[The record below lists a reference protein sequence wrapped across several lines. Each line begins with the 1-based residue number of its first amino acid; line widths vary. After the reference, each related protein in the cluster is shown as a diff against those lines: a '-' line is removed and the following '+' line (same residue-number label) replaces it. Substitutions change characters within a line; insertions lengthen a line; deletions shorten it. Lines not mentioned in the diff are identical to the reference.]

1 MKIGRVI
8 LQFTLGAARIV
19 VRGSPIYYAW
29 LGLLMLLIALGAQAY
44 ARQLE
49 DGLIATAL
57 RDPVSWGFYIGNF
70 TFLVG
75 VAAAAVVLVIPAY
88 IYHWKP
94 IKEIVILGELLAI
107 AAIAMCMLFVLV
119 DIGRP
124 DRLMHIM
131 PFVGTLNVPSSLLAW
146 DVLVLNLYFI
156 LNVGVVSYLL
166 INLYLRREPNPYLFM
181 PLVLFSIPVAVGIH
195 SVTAFVYN
203 GLPGRPYWN
212 AAILAPRFL
221 ASAFCS
227 GPAIMLILLQ
237 ILRKTSRLDIRE
249 EAIWKIAELMA
260 YAMFLNLF
268 FFLAEV
274 FKEWYSDT
282 KHLEHMRYLYFG
294 LEGHS
299 ALVGWAWL
307 SVIASVSA
315 FFLFLIPATRRNV
328 ITLNLGCL
336 LIYAGVYIEKGVG
349 LVVPGFTPSTLGEI
363 YEYYPTKNEFMIGTG
378 IFGVGILLFTLMSRI
393 SIAVVNGEFVAS
405 KEVVKMA
412 ERKPPAA
419 GGGGSQEDSP

>member
-1 MKIGRVI
+1 MSSGRLMLHFVG
-8 LQFTLGAARIV
+8 GAARILL
-19 VRGSPIYYAW
+19 RGSFIYYMW
-29 LGLLMLLIALGAQAY
+29 LALLVLFIALGANAY

-49 DGLIATAL
+49 SGLVVTSL

-75 VAAAAVVLVIPAY
+75 VAAAAVILVIPAY

-119 DIGRP
+119 DVGRP
-124 DRLMHIM
+124 DRLLHIM

-146 DVLVLNLYFI
+146 DVLVLNLYLLI
-156 LNVGVVSYLL
+156 NLGVVSYLL
-166 INLYLRREPNPYLFM
+166 VSLFLRREPNPFLFM
-181 PLVLFSIPVAVGIH
+181 PLVLVSIPVAVGIH

-237 ILRKTSRLDIRE
+237 ILRKTSRLDIKE

-268 FFLAEV
+268 FTLAEV

-282 KHLEHMRYLYFG
+282 KHLEHMRYLFFG

-299 ALVGWAWL
+299 ALVGWAWT
-307 SVIASVSA
+307 SIIASFSA
-315 FFLFLIPATRRNV
+315 FLLFLIPATRRNV

-336 LIYAGVYIEKGVG
+336 LIYIGVYIEKGVG

-363 YEYYPTKNEFMIGTG
+363 YEYYPSMTEFTVGLG
-378 IFGVGILLFTLMSRI
+378 IFGVGALMFTLMSRLA
-393 SIAVVNGEFVAS
+393 IAIVNGDFVAES
-405 KEVVKMA
+405 A
-412 ERKPPAA
+412 TGSGTERPASELPAA
-419 GGGGSQEDSP
+419 EPRLI

>member
-1 MKIGRVI
+1 MLHFVG
-8 LQFTLGAARIV
+8 GAARILL
-19 VRGSPIYYAW
+19 RGSFIYYMW
-29 LGLLMLLIALGAQAY
+29 LALLVLFIALGANAY

-49 DGLIATAL
+49 SGLVVTSL

-75 VAAAAVVLVIPAY
+75 VAAAAVILVIPAY

-119 DIGRP
+119 DVGRP
-124 DRLMHIM
+124 DRLLHIM

-146 DVLVLNLYFI
+146 DVLVLNLYLLI
-156 LNVGVVSYLL
+156 NLGVVSYLL
-166 INLYLRREPNPYLFM
+166 VSLFLRREPNPFLFM
-181 PLVLFSIPVAVGIH
+181 PLVLVSIPVAVGIH

-237 ILRKTSRLDIRE
+237 ILRKTSRLDIKE

-268 FFLAEV
+268 FTLAEV

-282 KHLEHMRYLYFG
+282 KHLEHMRYLFFG

-299 ALVGWAWL
+299 ALVGWAWT
-307 SVIASVSA
+307 SIIASFSA
-315 FFLFLIPATRRNV
+315 FLLFLIPATRRNV

-336 LIYAGVYIEKGVG
+336 LIYIGVYIEKGVG

-363 YEYYPTKNEFMIGTG
+363 YEYYPSMTEFTVGLG
-378 IFGVGILLFTLMSRI
+378 IFGVGALMFTLMSRLA
-393 SIAVVNGEFVAS
+393 IAIVNGDFVAES
-405 KEVVKMA
+405 A
-412 ERKPPAA
+412 TGSGTERPASELPAA
-419 GGGGSQEDSP
+419 EPRLI